1 MLVLFTDTDTDLTPE
16 EAIYYGYKMI
26 YMPYIVKGKEI
37 KPYVDFKTFDSHSFY
52 NSLREGLL
60 PTTCALNSEEY
71 KKYFEEEFKK
81 GNDILYVHFSK
92 AMTCTFDSMNIA
104 LEELKAIYPE
114 RKFYTIDTKA
124 ITIASLNI
132 VKEVGDMYKQG
143 KTIEEI
149 LSWAETEVDHFAQY
163 FYADNLKFFKRS
175 GRVSNIAGVMG
186 DLIGIKPIIHMSSE
200 GKMVNVAKVKG
211 RIKALQAIIAY
222 MEELGDDIENHRI
235 IIGHTD
241 ALELANKLEEMIIDK
256 FGNNLKIEYAVVNP
270 TAGSHCGP
278 DGVGVSFHAKHR

>member
-26 YMPYIVKGKEI
+26 SMPYIVKGKEI

-104 LEELKAIYPE
+104 LEELKTMYPE

-211 RIKALQAIIAY
+211 RIKALQAIISY

>member
-1 MLVLFTDTDTDLTPE
+1 MLVLYTDTDTDLTPE

-26 YMPYIVKGKEI
+26 SMPYIVKGKEI
-37 KPYVDFKTFDSHSFY
+37 KPYIDFKTFDSHSFY

-104 LEELKAIYPE
+104 LEELKTMYPE

-143 KTIEEI
+143 NTIEEI

-175 GRVSNIAGVMG
+175 GRVSNIAGIMG

-200 GKMVNVAKVKG
+200 GKMINVAKVKG

-222 MEELGDDIENHRI
+222 MEELGDDMENHRI

-256 FGNNLKIEYAVVNP
+256 FGNNLKIEYAIVNP

>member
-16 EAIYYGYKMI
+16 EAKYYGYKMI
-26 YMPYIVKGKEI
+26 SMPYIVDGKEI
-37 KPYVDFKTFDSHSFY
+37 KPYVDFETFESKKFY
-52 NSLREGLL
+52 DSLRGGLL

-92 AMTCTFDSMNIA
+92 AMTCTFDSMKIA
-104 LEELKAIYPE
+104 LDELKADYPD
-114 RKFYTIDTKA
+114 RKFYSIDTKA
-124 ITIASLNI
+124 ITICSLNI
-132 VKEVGDMYKQG
+132 VKEIGDMYLQG

-149 LSWAETEVDHFAQY
+149 MEWAEKEVDHFAQY
-163 FYADNLKFFKRS
+163 FYADNLKFFKKS
-175 GRVSNIAGVMG
+175 GRVSNIAGIMG
-186 DLIGIKPIIHMSSE
+186 DLIGIKPIIHMSQE

-211 RIKALQAIIAY
+211 RIKALQALVNY
-222 MEELGDDIENHRI
+222 MVELGDEVEKHRI
-235 IIGHTD
+235 IIGHSD
-241 ALELANKLEEMIIDK
+241 SLEIAQLLEKMIKEK

-278 DGVGVSFHAKHR
+278 DGVGVSFHCKQR

>member
-1 MLVLFTDTDTDLTPE
+1 
-16 EAIYYGYKMI
+16 MI
-26 YMPYIVKGKEI
+26 SMPYIVKGKEI

-200 GKMVNVAKVKG
+200 GKMVNVAKVNG

>member
-1 MLVLFTDTDTDLTPE
+1 MLVLYTDTDTDLTPE

-26 YMPYIVKGKEI
+26 SMPYIVKGKEI
-37 KPYVDFKTFDSHSFY
+37 KPYIDFKTFDSHSFY

-60 PTTCALNSEEY
+60 PNTCALNSEEY

-104 LEELKAIYPE
+104 LEELKTIYPE

-143 KTIEEI
+143 NTIEEI

-175 GRVSNIAGVMG
+175 GRVSNIAGIMG

-200 GKMVNVAKVKG
+200 GKMINVAKVKG

-222 MEELGDDIENHRI
+222 MEELGDDMENHRI

-256 FGNNLKIEYAVVNP
+256 FGNNLKIEYAIVNP

>member
-1 MLVLFTDTDTDLTPE
+1 MLVLYTDTDTDLTPE

-26 YMPYIVKGKEI
+26 SMPYIVKGKEI

-104 LEELKAIYPE
+104 LEELKTIYPE

-143 KTIEEI
+143 NTIEEI

-200 GKMVNVAKVKG
+200 GKMINVAKVKG

-222 MEELGDDIENHRI
+222 MEELGDDMENHRI

-256 FGNNLKIEYAVVNP
+256 FGNNLKIEYAIVNP

>member
-1 MLVLFTDTDTDLTPE
+1 MLVLYTDTDTDLTPE

-26 YMPYIVKGKEI
+26 SMPYIVKGKEI

-104 LEELKAIYPE
+104 LEELKTIYPE

-143 KTIEEI
+143 NTIEEI

-186 DLIGIKPIIHMSSE
+186 DLIGIKTIIHMSSE
-200 GKMVNVAKVKG
+200 GKMINVAKVKG

>member
-1 MLVLFTDTDTDLTPE
+1 MLVLYTDTDTDLTPE
-16 EAIYYGYKMI
+16 EALYYGYKMI
-26 YMPYIVKGKEI
+26 SMPYIVKGKEI

-104 LEELKAIYPE
+104 LEELKTMYPE

-211 RIKALQAIIAY
+211 RIKALQAIIGY

>member
-1 MLVLFTDTDTDLTPE
+1 MLVLYTDTDTDLTPE

-26 YMPYIVKGKEI
+26 SMPYIVKGKEI
-37 KPYVDFKTFDSHSFY
+37 KPYIDFKTFDSHSFY

-104 LEELKAIYPE
+104 LEELKTIYPE

-143 KTIEEI
+143 NTIEEI

-175 GRVSNIAGVMG
+175 GRVSNIAGIMG

-200 GKMVNVAKVKG
+200 GKMINVAKVKG

-222 MEELGDDIENHRI
+222 MEELGDDMENHRI

-256 FGNNLKIEYAVVNP
+256 FGNNLKIEYAIVNP

>member
-1 MLVLFTDTDTDLTPE
+1 MLVLYTDTDTDLTPE

-26 YMPYIVKGKEI
+26 SMPYIVKGKEI

-104 LEELKAIYPE
+104 LEELKTIYPE

-175 GRVSNIAGVMG
+175 GRVSNIAGIMG

-200 GKMVNVAKVKG
+200 GKMINVAKVKG

-222 MEELGDDIENHRI
+222 MEELGDDMENHRI

-256 FGNNLKIEYAVVNP
+256 FGNNLKIEYAIVNP

>member
-1 MLVLFTDTDTDLTPE
+1 MLVLYTDTDTDLTPE

-26 YMPYIVKGKEI
+26 SMPYIVKGKEI

-104 LEELKAIYPE
+104 LEELKTIYPE

-143 KTIEEI
+143 NTIEEI

-175 GRVSNIAGVMG
+175 GRVSNIAGIMG

-200 GKMVNVAKVKG
+200 GKMINVAKVKG

-222 MEELGDDIENHRI
+222 MEELGDDMENHRI

-256 FGNNLKIEYAVVNP
+256 FGNNLKIEYAIVNP

>member
-1 MLVLFTDTDTDLTPE
+1 MLVLYTDTDTDLTPE

-26 YMPYIVKGKEI
+26 SMPYIVKGKEI

-104 LEELKAIYPE
+104 LEELKTMYPE

-143 KTIEEI
+143 NTIEEI

-175 GRVSNIAGVMG
+175 GRVSNIAGIMG

-200 GKMVNVAKVKG
+200 GKMINVAKVKG
-211 RIKALQAIIAY
+211 RIKALQAIIGY

>member
-1 MLVLFTDTDTDLTPE
+1 MLVLYTDTDTDLTPE

-26 YMPYIVKGKEI
+26 SMPYIVKGKEI

-104 LEELKAIYPE
+104 LEELKTIYPE

-143 KTIEEI
+143 NTIEEI

-175 GRVSNIAGVMG
+175 GRVSNIAGIMG

-200 GKMVNVAKVKG
+200 GKMINVAKVKG

-222 MEELGDDIENHRI
+222 MEELGDDMENHRI